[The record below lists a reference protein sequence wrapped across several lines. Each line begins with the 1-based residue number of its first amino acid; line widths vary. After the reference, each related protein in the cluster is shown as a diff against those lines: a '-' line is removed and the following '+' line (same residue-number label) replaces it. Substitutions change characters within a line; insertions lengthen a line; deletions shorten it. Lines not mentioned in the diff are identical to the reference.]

1 MRTRITLI
9 VVLLCMATFLIAQ
22 TSLNFGLKGGL
33 NVANIAVSGD
43 TSWDPEF
50 LDYKSKLDFAIGSF
64 LEIPI
69 GPKLL
74 LQPELLYSRKGAFH
88 EFDSQVTVD
97 GTQVYSGKNKAY
109 WNLSY
114 LQLPVLAKYKFS
126 DKFGL
131 FLGPSLSFL
140 LSSKEKWEFKGTYLG
155 QSHTANGE
163 DDRSEFT
170 ESTDLS
176 LILGGEIRM
185 NKLLFDIRYDLGL
198 SKVAEGDDNDFSNR
212 TISLLIGYAF

>member
-1 MRTRITLI
+1 M
-9 VVLLCMATFLIAQ
+9 
-22 TSLNFGLKGGL
+22 
-33 NVANIAVSGD
+33 
-43 TSWDPEF
+43 
-50 LDYKSKLDFAIGSF
+50 
-64 LEIPI
+64 
-69 GPKLL
+69 
-74 LQPELLYSRKGAFH
+74 
-88 EFDSQVTVD
+88 
-97 GTQVYSGKNKAY
+97 
-109 WNLSY
+109 
-114 LQLPVLAKYKFS
+114 FS

-131 FLGPSLSFL
+131 FLGPSISFL
-140 LSSKEKWEFKGTYLG
+140 LSSNEKWEFKGTYLG

-176 LILGGEIRM
+176 LSLGGEIRM

>member
-1 MRTRITLI
+1 MRTRIILV
-9 VVLLCMATFLIAQ
+9 VVLLCMATILIAQ

-88 EFDSQVTVD
+88 EFVGEFTVG

-131 FLGPSLSFL
+131 FIGPSLSFL
-140 LSSKEKWEFKGTYLG
+140 LSSNEKWEFKGTYLG
-155 QSHTANGE
+155 QSYTATG
-163 DDRSEFT
+163 DDDMSEFT